1 METTPAIVTYAP
13 LIAASAIGLGII
25 VTMAILA
32 GKIIFRL
39 GGLFAEVSNLS
50 KEVSNLSKSVEG
62 LRTDMAAGFQQ
73 SRADTDQLRA
83 DMVAG
88 FQQSRADTDQ
98 LRADMVAG
106 FQQSRADTD
115 QLRADMLAGHEK
127 LRDEIRRGNDQTRQ
141 MVQQHRHNDTD
152 GSVTFIVPPGSD

>member
-98 LRADMVAG
+98 LRADM
-106 FQQSRADTD
+106 
-115 QLRADMLAGHEK
+115 LAGHEK

>member
-50 KEVSNLSKSVEG
+50 KSVES
-62 LRTDMAAGFQQ
+62 LRTDIG
-73 SRADTDQLRA
+73 QLR
-83 DMVAG
+83 
-88 FQQSRADTDQ
+88 T
-98 LRADMVAG
+98 
-106 FQQSRADTD
+106 
-115 QLRADMLAGHEK
+115 DMLAGHQE
-127 LRDEIRRGNDQTRQ
+127 LRDEIRRGNDQARQ

-152 GSVTFIVPPGSD
+152 GSVTFIVPSGSD

>member
-39 GGLFAEVSNLS
+39 GGLFA
-50 KEVSNLSKSVEG
+50 EVSNLSKSVEG

-98 LRADMVAG
+98 LRADMLAG
-106 FQQSRADTD
+106 FQ